1 MARLTASYLR
11 DAELK
16 LVKRV
21 NTVLIRVKHV
31 RNRNDSQLLLLLAT
45 EFKRQALAYRIE
57 FEPETGRIEILILIL
72 VGEKLGR
79 YQSMTSF
86 CFNNLRCAICVTSD
100 QSCLHCA
107 SLIEFSRI
115 KIKGLLQVSNFFF

>member
-1 MARLTASYLR
+1 MARLTASCLR

-45 EFKRQALAYRIE
+45 EFKRQALADRIE

-72 VGEKLGR
+72 VGEKLSR

-86 CFNNLRCAICVTSD
+86 YYNLRCAICVTSD
-100 QSCLHCA
+100 QSCLHWEN
-107 SLIEFSRI
+107 LIEFSTM
-115 KIKGLLQVSNFFF
+115 KIKGLVQVSNFFF